1 MDSAGAV
8 APMAVGETQA
18 GAGAAGEAAA
28 TGCVACDTKRKVAH
42 TCEKRRRGSAV
53 GGRGTKRPCAGDL
66 SFDAAGHAWSRND
79 ANMVKDQLAEL
90 RAENA
95 KVRSSHSH
103 THGCS
108 FPPLPA
114 HARSCPQ
121 LSQRLDQ
128 RDTLISK
135 LAERVKRLEE
145 EEHEEEEDEE
155 EEDEEEED
163 EEDKEDK
170 RLQLLLEEWALPLDR
185 SARVH
190 RGPSARPSG
199 LAAVQR
205 AQPAHCRFRCG
216 RKPP

>member
-1 MDSAGAV
+1 M
-8 APMAVGETQA
+8 
-18 GAGAAGEAAA
+18 
-28 TGCVACDTKRKVAH
+28 
-42 TCEKRRRGSAV
+42 
-53 GGRGTKRPCAGDL
+53 
-66 SFDAAGHAWSRND
+66 
-79 ANMVKDQLAEL
+79 
-90 RAENA
+90 
-95 KVRSSHSH
+95 
-103 THGCS
+103 
-108 FPPLPA
+108 PA

-121 LSQRLDQ
+121 LSQRLAQ

-135 LAERVKRLEE
+135 LAERVKLL
-145 EEHEEEEDEE
+145 EEEEDEE